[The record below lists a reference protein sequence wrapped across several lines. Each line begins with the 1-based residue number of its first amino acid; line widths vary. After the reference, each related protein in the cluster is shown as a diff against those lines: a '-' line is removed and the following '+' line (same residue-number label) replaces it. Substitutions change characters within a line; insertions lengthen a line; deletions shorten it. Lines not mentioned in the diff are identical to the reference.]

1 MIGKK
6 IIELDNI
13 ASTNR
18 YALSLVNKE
27 KIEEGTIIYAINQND
42 GKGTGNNKWESEK
55 GKNLTISIVLKPH
68 FLPIHTQFYLNVF
81 SSLAVS
87 DMIQHMLACKEQ
99 VKIKWPNDIYYENK
113 KISGILIEN
122 SILGDTMEY
131 AIVGIG
137 ININQEKFISNAPN
151 PVSLFNISG
160 KTYNLK
166 ECLSQLNFCFNKRYE
181 ELKQKNLKMLMQEY
195 HEILYRKD
203 IFASFKVKNTY
214 IYAKINGVTEYG
226 NLQLIKENGEKLEFA
241 HKEIEYII

>member
-42 GKGTGNNKWESEK
+42 GKGTGNNKWESEN

-68 FLPIHTQFYLNVF
+68 FLHIHTQFYLNVF